1 MAYTQKEKDKI
12 FNKVCERIAK
22 GESLI
27 KILDG
32 EGTFSRTIWFE
43 LIKDKDKNEQYQKA
57 ISSLKYKLNN
67 SCKSNPAGSRAN
79 NMDDYRVINAKNINK
94 LRFPNSSFYILQINN
109 TDFYKLGCSQ
119 NISRRHRDIES
130 SMPFVVN
137 IIFVM
142 KINRSYD
149 FEHEVH
155 QTYKDKYI
163 KSEWFTLTELDI
175 ENIKNK
181 VIKWHDL

>member
-22 GESLI
+22 GESLM

-130 SMPFVVN
+130 SM
-137 IIFVM
+137 
-142 KINRSYD
+142 
-149 FEHEVH
+149 
-155 QTYKDKYI
+155 
-163 KSEWFTLTELDI
+163 WFTLTELDI